1 MSITSTKTQELKF
14 PVLAEHADA
23 IRRLGRQTAENI
35 IEIGRRLTLCKKE
48 ISHGDWSGW
57 LKQEFDWSDQQARR
71 FMHVFELA
79 ESKSNKL
86 LNLNLPVSSLY
97 LLAAPSTPE
106 VARSEIIERAKNGAP
121 VSVDEV
127 KGTIA
132 AAKGDVSKPV
142 AKPTMAATTTA
153 AKGRKQQ
160 ARKGWS
166 RERWRRHKERK
177 RGHRSKNAT
186 PAAAPPTPAQARQ
199 DIGPAGTGEVERLRA
214 RVDELQAELRLREIK
229 ITGLESEN
237 GELKAAN
244 AELCAKLEAAACA
257 PVATKNGSRGARGAS
272 DTGTPAARPPKNGGR
287 AATSPTRCDGS
298 DPVQSASANTPT
310 IEERAAAIAAKGVQE
325 PIPDFLLRK
334 PTEVVS

>member
-166 RERWRRHKERK
+166 PERWRRHKEK
-177 RGHRSKNAT
+177 KKGKPKISEARSSA
-186 PAAAPPTPAQARQ
+186 PEREAAARAQQ
-199 DIGPAGTGEVERLRA
+199 DVGPQSTGEVERLRA
-214 RVDELQAELRLREIK
+214 RVDELQAEKRQLEIRVV
-229 ITGLESEN
+229 GLESEN
-237 GELKAAN
+237 AELKAEN
-244 AELCAKLEAAACA
+244 VELRAKLEAAGA
-257 PVATKNGSRGARGAS
+257 PQQRPSTNGKGKEEKAEFAL
-272 DTGTPAARPPKNGGR
+272 D
-287 AATSPTRCDGS
+287 DGS
-298 DPVQSASANTPT
+298 DP
-310 IEERAAAIAAKGVQE
+310 G
-325 PIPDFLLRK
+325 PIPDCLVRAARNGA
-334 PTEVVS
+334 S

>member
-153 AKGRKQQ
+153 AKGR
-160 ARKGWS
+160 
-166 RERWRRHKERK
+166 
-177 RGHRSKNAT
+177 
-186 PAAAPPTPAQARQ
+186 
-199 DIGPAGTGEVERLRA
+199 
-214 RVDELQAELRLREIK
+214 
-229 ITGLESEN
+229 
-237 GELKAAN
+237 N